1 MPVLSP
7 LGRAFLA
14 FATQLGEAV
23 LLAVDSFRRLWT
35 GRFEVKEMLDQ
46 MAFLGFGSIPIVALT
61 SFSSGAVISLYT
73 SDILAGYGAG
83 SLAGGA
89 IGLAATRELAPVLAG
104 IMASARAGSAMAAQ
118 IATMAVTEQVDAL
131 RALSVHPTRYL
142 VTPRLLA
149 GLLMT
154 PILALIGMYAAILGG
169 MWVAAA
175 SAGVPTRVFIRSLEQ
190 FLEPKDVWGGLLK
203 AMAFGFILSLVAC
216 QQGLRTQ
223 GGAVGVGQATTRS
236 VVISMVA
243 VYLVNF
249 ALSWVLFKP

>member
-1 MPVLSP
+1 LLSP
-7 LGRAFLA
+7 LGRALSA
-14 FATQLGEAV
+14 FASHLGEAV
-23 LLAVDSFRRLWT
+23 LLSVDSFRRLWT
-35 GRFEVKEMLDQ
+35 GRFEAKEMLDQ
-46 MAFLGFGSIPIVALT
+46 MAFLGFGTIPIVALT

-104 IMASARAGSAMAAQ
+104 IMAAARAGSAMAAQ

-131 RALSVHPTRYL
+131 RALGVHPTRYL

-149 GLLMT
+149 GTLMT

-175 SAGVPTRVFIRSLEQ
+175 VAGVPTGVFVRSLER

-203 AMAFGFILSLVAC
+203 AMVFGFLLTLVAC

-223 GGAVGVGQATTRS
+223 GGAVGVGRATTRT

-243 VYLVNF
+243 VYLMNF
-249 ALSWVLFKP
+249 ALSWILFKP